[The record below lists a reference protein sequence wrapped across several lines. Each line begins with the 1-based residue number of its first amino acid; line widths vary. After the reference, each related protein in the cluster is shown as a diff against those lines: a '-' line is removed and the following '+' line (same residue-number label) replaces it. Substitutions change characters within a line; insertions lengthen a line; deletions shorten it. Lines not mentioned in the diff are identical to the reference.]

1 MSNPF
6 RELKIDFF
14 GPTGAEKLRQEVDE
28 SGGPI
33 GLANYERHAS
43 QLRAIKGHL
52 KKVSWRIDPEHRN
65 GIDLGE
71 DGIAASEHLLNGAL
85 LAIGGL
91 RICLPD
97 KHTEEV
103 IDTVALKFPD
113 PEKGEDPLEVRHRD
127 AQLVLEM
134 GQMGLRLAESYSQLY
149 EDIELQLCPDVTKH
163 IYVQAGFGVV
173 FSMVDS
179 AIETAEWIESK
190 KLAEVIDAGEFEYDW
205 DEAFK
210 SL

>member
-1 MSNPF
+1 MNNPF
-6 RELKIDFF
+6 RELKQDFF
-14 GPTGAEKLRQEVDE
+14 GPTGAEKLKREVDE

-33 GLANYERHAS
+33 GLANYERHSS

-52 KKVSWRIDPEHRN
+52 KKVSWRIDPRHRN
-65 GIDLGE
+65 GIDLGA
-71 DGIAASEHLLNGAL
+71 DGTPASEHFLNGAL

-97 KHTEEV
+97 KLTEEV
-103 IDTVALKFPD
+103 IDTVSLKFPD
-113 PEKGEDPLEVRHRD
+113 PEKGEDPLEARHRD

-134 GQMGLRLAESYSQLY
+134 GQMGLRLAESYTQLY
-149 EDIELQLCPDVTKH
+149 EDMELQLCPDVTKH

-179 AIETAEWIESK
+179 AIETAEWVDNRR
-190 KLAEVIDAGEFEYDW
+190 LAEQIDDGKFDYDW